1 MGFSLT
7 STQVIFF
14 IASVIAAG
22 AVSGVFIA
30 VTQDLTNSFSE
41 KGERVQDQLDIEF
54 IIINDPDNIP
64 SSGGN
69 YLFYIKN
76 IGAVKIPT
84 TNDTFNLFVD
94 GEFVVIANYYFADTS
109 IQTDEVTTLYVAT
122 SVISAGD
129 HNLRVVG
136 PQAIDSEFAFTI

>member
-14 IASVIAAG
+14 IASVIVAG

-30 VTQDLTNSFSE
+30 VTQDITNSFSE
-41 KGERVQDQLDIEF
+41 RGERVKEQLDIEF
-54 IIINDPDNIP
+54 TIINDPNNIP

-84 TNDTFNLFVD
+84 TNETFNLFVD
-94 GEFVVIANYYFADTS
+94 GEFVVIADYNFADTS
-109 IQTDEVTTLYVAT
+109 LQNEQVTTLYIAT
-122 SVISAGD
+122 SAISAGD
-129 HNLRVVG
+129 HALRVVG
-136 PQAIDSEFAFTI
+136 PHAISAEFAFKI

>member
-14 IASVIAAG
+14 IASVIVAG

-30 VTQDLTNSFSE
+30 VTQDITSSFSQ
-41 KGERVQDQLDIEF
+41 KGERVKEQLDIEF
-54 IIINDPDNIP
+54 TIINDPNNIP

-84 TNDTFNLFVD
+84 TNETFNLFVD
-94 GEFVVIANYYFADTS
+94 GEFVVIADYSFADTS
-109 IQTDEVTTLYVAT
+109 IQTEQVTTLYIST
-122 SVISAGD
+122 SAISAGD

-136 PQAIDSEFAFTI
+136 PQAISDEFAFKI